1 MFEPAC
7 LCYSHYMHLISVC
20 FHSVA
25 TLFVRPARFMWS
37 APDDLRCLQHVS
49 AQAAFP
55 CAPVLGSPSPQAV
68 VPSAHPELAWMR
80 AGTQDLEAFRR
91 GSPQAGGSHLLCEV
105 VRRRP
110 SSCTARARKGLW
122 PLATLHG
129 VTQHMFVA
137 AQCQFSAFL
146 ETMLQPAKH
155 NSRINCLSFYFH
167 PCRGN
172 CQALRLGAHRPRR
185 DSDLAGDHSNQ

>member
-7 LCYSHYMHLISVC
+7 LCHSHYMHLISVC

-137 AQCQFSAFL
+137 AQCRLSALVGNHTTTGKAQFENQLFEFL
-146 ETMLQPAKH
+146 FSPMQRQLPSTSPGSPSPQT
-155 NSRINCLSFYFH
+155 RF
-167 PCRGN
+167 
-172 CQALRLGAHRPRR
+172 
-185 DSDLAGDHSNQ
+185 